1 TMLCVTDWQA
11 RPVQNSWGR
20 FEVLRELCNKAGEK
34 VSLAM
39 GMTGRGT
46 ELLYAGRPGEGSRVA
61 SEQMALLQ
69 SIGDPNL
76 TVGLAFGAFA

>member
-1 TMLCVTDWQA
+1 
-11 RPVQNSWGR
+11 
-20 FEVLRELCNKAGEK
+20 
-34 VSLAM
+34 
-39 GMTGRGT
+39 GT

-76 TVGLAFGAFA
+76 TVGLAFGAFANWFNSGEFGEILRWSQVVIDLAGGDRAM